1 VLQRELMTILAV
13 AAGAE
18 EALLHHAVDREAI
31 KSSR

>member
-1 VLQRELMTILAV
+1 LAV